1 MLIFFETFLFILKQR
16 WWSFILCQFVLLLEI
31 YWSGFLLLFFFF
43 FSFFR
48 SGLLLTRNDEG
59 GNFEF
64 NVRLSGR
71 YGYLHF
77 YSDAAY
83 TMRGFNISYR
93 YAVHTCGCM
102 QICWHGLMCTCP
114 YVCVC
119 HSMCACVYGRDFQC
133 PKHFTDIQTLFCW
146 VRVWRCR
153 QHL

>member
-1 MLIFFETFLFILKQR
+1 MVVIYPLSVCVTVRNLLEWIFIAFFFLFA
-16 WWSFILCQFVLLLEI
+16 
-31 YWSGFLLLFFFF
+31 
-43 FSFFR
+43 FFR

-102 QICWHGLMCTCP
+102 QIC
-114 YVCVC
+114 
-119 HSMCACVYGRDFQC
+119 
-133 PKHFTDIQTLFCW
+133 
-146 VRVWRCR
+146 
-153 QHL
+153 